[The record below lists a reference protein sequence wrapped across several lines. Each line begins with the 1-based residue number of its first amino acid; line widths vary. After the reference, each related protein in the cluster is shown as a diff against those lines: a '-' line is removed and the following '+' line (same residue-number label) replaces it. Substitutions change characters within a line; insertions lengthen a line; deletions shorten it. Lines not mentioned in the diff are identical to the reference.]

1 MQLFSSI
8 HTISSWANSLA
19 VHPASFPRF
28 LKAISMVTFA
38 LEITPPHQM
47 ACSEGGQPV
56 KEEHSDLS
64 EKAARDVT
72 VLQAPQHDWPWQG
85 VVPRRGGIGVS
96 CVSAGAGTINARRQ
110 AGRLAERVG
119 T

>member
-8 HTISSWANSLA
+8 PAISSWVKSLA
-19 VHPASFPRF
+19 VHPASFQHF

-38 LEITPPHQM
+38 LEITPPRQM
-47 ACSEGGQPV
+47 ARSEGGQLV

-64 EKAARDVT
+64 EKATHDVT
-72 VLQAPQHDWPWQG
+72 VLQAPQRDWPRQG

-96 CVSAGAGTINARRQ
+96 
-110 AGRLAERVG
+110 
-119 T
+119 